1 MVDHDE
7 YPFAKV
13 NADGWEVYGKGKLKY
28 VRFGGAD
35 MYARK
40 SMADPDMV
48 SHSFV
53 HHFEAP
59 GNSVLS
65 ISSMDANCRDLSGQ
79 RSRLML
85 RMTLG
90 K

>member
-1 MVDHDE
+1 MD
-7 YPFAKV
+7 
-13 NADGWEVYGKGKLKY
+13 ADGWEVYGKGKLKY

-40 SMADPDMV
+40 SLADPDMV

-59 GNSVLS
+59 GNSVFPHE
-65 ISSMDANCRDLSGQ
+65 MQ
-79 RSRLML
+79 WLMNRAL
-85 RMTLG
+85 NGR

>member
-1 MVDHDE
+1 MVDNGE

-13 NADGWEVYGKGKLKY
+13 EADGWEVYGKGKLKY

-40 SMADPDMV
+40 SLADPDMV
-48 SHSFV
+48 SHSYV

-59 GNSVLS
+59 GNSVYPFLPKF
-65 ISSMDANCRDLSGQ
+65 LTSGSAMEGDQ
-79 RSRLML
+79 D
-85 RMTLG
+85 
-90 K
+90 